1 MQEAETRL
9 GKVSESFDMAMKRLS
24 SGKGNLVKRVVEIR
38 ELGAKVKRELPS
50 DITDGAHEENA

>member
-9 GKVSESFDMAMKRLS
+9 GKVSESFDMAMKRLA

-38 ELGAKVKRELPS
+38 ELGAKVKRELPF
-50 DITDGAHEENA
+50 DITDGAQEEHA

>member
-50 DITDGAHEENA
+50 DITDGAQDENA